1 MKSLE
6 LEQLQIASNETIL
19 KLIDALNKKFAK
31 MEKVAIAAMII
42 MLLQTMT
49 IVGGVLYFFSAYAV
63 EVEDTVQMIEGDNTS
78 INNIE
83 GNDNTITNTH
93 GGIE

>member
-6 LEQLQIASNETIL
+6 LEQLQLASNETIL

-63 EVEDTVQMIEGDNTS
+63 TIEDTVQTIEGDNTS
-78 INNIE
+78 INNID
-83 GNDNTITNTH
+83 GNENTITNSFK
-93 GGIE
+93 GE